1 MFRRKL
7 SSLSRA
13 AELLRHSSDQAR
25 PSGEEKQIE
34 RLFLS
39 PHPALS
45 QRERESRSLLLPH
58 TLAQNVLQLE
68 RVRHPEQRCRTQ
80 SERPAFGVRRELDP
94 IAERVR
100 IRERRLHARGHR
112 LNRFLLFLWQ

>member
-13 AELLRHSSDQAR
+13 AELLRHSSNQAR

-34 RLFLS
+34 RLFRLS
-39 PHPALS
+39 PHPKGEGIAV
-45 QRERESRSLLLPH
+45 SLLLPH

-100 IRERRLHARGHR
+100 IRERRLHARGHG
-112 LNRFLLFLWQ
+112 LNRFLLFVWQ